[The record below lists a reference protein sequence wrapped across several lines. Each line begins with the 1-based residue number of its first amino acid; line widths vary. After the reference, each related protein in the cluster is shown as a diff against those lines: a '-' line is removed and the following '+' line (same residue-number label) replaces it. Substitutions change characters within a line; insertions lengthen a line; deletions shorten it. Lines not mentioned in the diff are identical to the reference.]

1 MSNLFNS
8 ALFSSQNDFFY
19 SYSDYI
25 NQIPI
30 CKTRGYTVGPTGPE
44 GPQGP
49 TGAYGIIG
57 PTGPPGPK
65 GPQGTKGTYQE
76 QFVISYDTITFSGN
90 MKTKN
95 FSVEL
100 NPINPSLS
108 GTNTITVLVTGQDFL
123 TNINQYGLFQ
133 IPANAQVVVS

>member
-8 ALFSSQNDFFY
+8 SLFSSQNDFFY

-49 TGAYGIIG
+49 TGAYGY
-57 PTGPPGPK
+57 TGAKGHVGPK

-76 QFVISYDTITFSGN
+76 EFVISYDTITFSG
-90 MKTKN
+90 KN
-95 FSVEL
+95 NIFSMEL
-100 NPINPSLS
+100 KPINPSLS
-108 GTNTITVLVTGQDFL
+108 GTNTITVLVTGKDFL